1 MAARAVMFG
10 RWAGAFFALLL
21 ILGVATVS
29 AAPDYPALTGRVVD
43 QAGLLG
49 AQSRTGLEAKL
60 AQHEA
65 KTGEQ
70 VVVVTASSLDGQ
82 SIEEYGVGL
91 GRHWG
96 IGTRGE
102 DNGALLIVAPDE
114 REVRIE
120 VGYGLEGKL
129 TDALASQIVQN
140 EILPRFRD
148 GDMEGGIVAGAEAVL
163 AILDGSYVPG
173 EWSLPP
179 EAAAAQE
186 PMLPDW
192 IVPLIFFG
200 VWGLIV
206 FFVHRSRRGRRYG
219 PWIGGAGLGGFGG
232 GRSRGGFPGRSSG
245 GGFSGRGGS
254 FGGGGASGRW

>member
-1 MAARAVMFG
+1 MAVRATTLD
-10 RWAGAFFALLL
+10 RWAGALLALLL
-21 ILGVATVS
+21 ALGVAPAW

-43 QAGLLG
+43 QAGLIG
-49 AQSRTGLEAKL
+49 AQRRTALEAKL
-60 AQHEA
+60 AEHEA

-70 VVVVTASSLDGQ
+70 VVVVTVRSLEGQ

-96 IGTRGE
+96 IGTKGE
-102 DNGALLIVAPDE
+102 DNGALLIVAPND
-114 REVRIE
+114 REVRFE

-148 GDMEGGIVAGAEAVL
+148 GDMEGGIVAGTEAAL
-163 AILDGSYVPG
+163 AVLDGSYVPG

-179 EAAAAQE
+179 ETAAAQE

-192 IVPLIFFG
+192 IVPIIFFG

-219 PWIGGAGLGGFGG
+219 PWIGGSGMGGFG
-232 GRSRGGFPGRSSG
+232 RRGGFSG
-245 GGFSGRGGS
+245 GGSSRGSGFSGRGGS
-254 FGGGGASGRW
+254 FGGGGATGRW